1 VKHPH
6 RLAVRICVP
15 CLIVSCFW
23 PSALLAADAVIIGA
37 TQPQE
42 RFLTCVAQ
50 LSADELRDTPNSNER
65 LTVVILEHQKFLEM
79 RDGFHAHKT
88 KLAFSS
94 ILARRIY
101 LSSRMFGDFE
111 TLLRCITHELGHF
124 ATQSVYEGNAE
135 LAADRLRKT
144 ARQRCPSD
152 VQ

>member
-1 VKHPH
+1 VKHPQ
-6 RLAVRICVP
+6 RLAVRICLP

-23 PSALLAADAVIIGA
+23 PSCLWAGDAVIIGA
-37 TQPQE
+37 TQQQE
-42 RFLTCVAQ
+42 RFLACVAQ
-50 LSADELRDTPNSNER
+50 LSADELRDTPNSDER

-79 RDGFHAHKT
+79 REGFHAHKT

-94 ILARRIY
+94 LQARRIY

-124 ATQSVYEGNAE
+124 ATQSVYEDHAE
-135 LAADRLRKT
+135 RAADRIRQR
-144 ARQRCPSD
+144 ARQTCQSA